1 MTFPKTFDAYVP
13 SNGTDFLALSTFQ
26 AEYVPFTT
34 LQAVTISPASGS
46 FAYAKKLASPGVFA
60 HVLRCF
66 YFALALLHTGFPSGT
81 PGVAQ
86 IGFEELS
93 LRLYHTS
100 LLHDLAFSNNTEVLA
115 HPAHA
120 MTFELQG
127 AIMTYE
133 HLHAAA
139 PSLDPHQVGDIVQ
152 SIVLHTS
159 AWASGNS
166 SANQILLA
174 ISAAFDAGGFNGT
187 GIIDYTRLWN
197 PKTVAEIEK
206 AYPYSDAHAEVGG
219 LITGEVTQKPNCL
232 FSHIPV
238 HEARR
243 AFEQFAYRTN
253 CAHLTIGLSSTLT
266 CTTWIRWFCV
276 RRALSS
282 IFAWMSNKISSSGS
296 RHPTRFS

>member
-13 SNGTDFLALSTFQ
+13 SNGADFLALSTFQ
-26 AEYVPFTT
+26 AEYVPFPT
-34 LQAVTISPASGS
+34 LQAVTVSPASDS
-46 FAYAKKLASPGVFA
+46 FAYAKKIAPPGVFA

-66 YFALALLHTGFPSGT
+66 YFALALLYTGFPSGT

-100 LLHDLAFSNNTEVLA
+100 LLHDLALSNNTEVLV

-133 HLHAAA
+133 HLHAAV
-139 PSLDPHQVGDIVQ
+139 SGLDPHQIGDIVQ

-174 ISAAFDAGGFNGT
+174 ISAGFDAGGFNGT
-187 GIIDYTRLWN
+187 GIVDYTRLWN

-206 AYPYSDAHAEVGG
+206 AYPYGDAHTEAAG
-219 LITGEVTQKPNCL
+219 LITREVTQKPNCL
-232 FSHIPV
+232 FSHIPG
-238 HEARR
+238 
-243 AFEQFAYRTN
+243 
-253 CAHLTIGLSSTLT
+253 GLDGLLNNLRVGP
-266 CTTWIRWFCV
+266 IV
-276 RRALSS
+276 
-282 IFAWMSNKISSSGS
+282 
-296 RHPTRFS
+296 PV

>member
-13 SNGTDFLALSTFQ
+13 SNGADFLGLSTFQ
-26 AEYVPFTT
+26 AEYVPFAT
-34 LQAVTISPASGS
+34 LQAVTVSPAADS
-46 FAYAKKLASPGVFA
+46 FAYTKKLAPPGVFA

-66 YFALALLHTGFPSGT
+66 YFSLALLHTGFPSGT
-81 PGVAQ
+81 PGVPQ

-93 LRLYHTS
+93 LRVYHTS

-166 SANQILLA
+166 STNQILLA
-174 ISAAFDAGGFNGT
+174 ISAGFDAGGFNGT

-206 AYPYSDAHAEVGG
+206 AYPYGDAHTEVAG
-219 LITGEVTQKPNCL
+219 LITSEVTQKPNCL
-232 FSHIPV
+232 FSHIPGG
-238 HEARR
+238 
-243 AFEQFAYRTN
+243 FMK
-253 CAHLTIGLSSTLT
+253 LDGLLNNLRVGP
-266 CTTWIRWFCV
+266 IV
-276 RRALSS
+276 
-282 IFAWMSNKISSSGS
+282 
-296 RHPTRFS
+296 PV